1 MGLEDHKD
9 VHQQGEEVVRDR
21 DEEEEESVNK
31 VLSRKSLFSSRK
43 ENTRAKRSFTREN
56 NNSKEKERRGFC
68 APLSSTRGQMPTVL
82 FIQAYLTTFKYF
94 SPKLK
99 INAHTSNTC
108 VDPRRRPAKCPHHTF
123 PPGRDSC
130 TTKETPRTFQK
141 NGETRRHRSRATT
154 TIQTTNLDWLPRRPF
169 LPFRSKV
176 VRRRRAER

>member
-1 MGLEDHKD
+1 LEDHKD

-94 SPKLK
+94 S
-99 INAHTSNTC
+99 HE
-108 VDPRRRPAKCPHHTF
+108 AKNK
-123 PPGRDSC
+123 C
-130 TTKETPRTFQK
+130 THIIKHMR
-141 NGETRRHRSRATT
+141 
-154 TIQTTNLDWLPRRPF
+154 
-169 LPFRSKV
+169 
-176 VRRRRAER
+176 